1 MPRQLIAVN
10 VLLVAISTAAVV
22 YMVREITAVPPATT
36 VRSRPAAPAAPPTV
50 EEAPVPA
57 GSFTAV
63 ASRNLFSPTR
73 TEAPPTAQAGAATAP
88 VLPKPSL
95 YGVVLRDNAPIAYL
109 EDPTTK
115 RVAAY
120 RAGDTVAG
128 GTEQLIAADHVVLTR
143 PEGRVEVRLND
154 PAKPRAPIPATA
166 GQPGVIPGAIPGVI
180 PPGQTSPS
188 LGFPQ
193 PPTAGLPP
201 GIPRFPE
208 GGGGQ
213 PGTLVQPPV
222 VGQPAPVF
230 PGRRPLPPNLR
241 RITPGTTVDAPA
253 Q

>member
-1 MPRQLIAVN
+1 MPRQLVAVN
-10 VLLVAISTAAVV
+10 VLLVAISTVAVV
-22 YMVREITAVPPATT
+22 YMVRDITALPPATT
-36 VRSRPAAPAAPPTV
+36 VRSRPAA
-50 EEAPVPA
+50 APVAATAEEVPTPA
-57 GSFTAV
+57 GSFTSV

-73 TEAPPTAQAGAATAP
+73 TEAPPTALAGGAAAP

-109 EDPTTK
+109 EDPTTR

-120 RAGDTVAG
+120 RAGDAVAG
-128 GTEQLIAADHVVLTR
+128 GTVQLIAADHVVLTR
-143 PEGRVEVRLND
+143 PEGRVEVRLSD
-154 PAKPRAPIPATA
+154 PAKPRAPVPPTA
-166 GQPGVIPGAIPGVI
+166 GQPLIPGGIPGAL
-180 PPGQTSPS
+180 PPGLAPPS
-188 LGFPQ
+188 QVFPQ

-201 GIPRFPE
+201 GMPRFPE

-213 PGTLVQPPV
+213 PGTIVQPPV

-241 RITPGTTVDAPA
+241 RITPGTTVDAPT